1 MSLSEP
7 PRSGCAPRF
16 DERLG
21 MLVQRE
27 IDWRDGERAARLLN
41 AAGFRDRD
49 ACIEDIDRRTRRGL
63 HRGRVSEL
71 ASCDW
76 LRRGD
81 NVLITGAAVVRSTRR
96 VRILL
101 AFHYPLRTVFLR
113 AAQALPPGTSRS
125 AVPAR

>member
-1 MSLSEP
+1 
-7 PRSGCAPRF
+7 
-16 DERLG
+16 

-41 AAGFRDRD
+41 AAGFGDRC

-81 NVLITGAAVVRSTRR
+81 NVLVTGAAVVRNTCR
-96 VRILL
+96 VRTLL
-101 AFHYPLRTVFLR
+101 AFHYPLRTVLLR
-113 AAQALPPGTSRS
+113 AAQALPPGPHRVLS
-125 AVPAR
+125 PAR